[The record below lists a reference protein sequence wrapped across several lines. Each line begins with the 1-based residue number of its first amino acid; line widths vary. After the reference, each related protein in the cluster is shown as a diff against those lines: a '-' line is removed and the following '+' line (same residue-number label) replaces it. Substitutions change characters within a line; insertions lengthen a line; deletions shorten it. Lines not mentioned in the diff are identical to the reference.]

1 METSFDR
8 ICPKTLCSLS
18 PTPMMLY
25 IKFDQDKLTG
35 FRGIQV
41 QMCEIFVTQG
51 QVTPK

>member
-1 METSFDR
+1 
-8 ICPKTLCSLS
+8 
-18 PTPMMLY
+18 MLH

-41 QMCEIFVTQG
+41 QMCEIFITQG